1 MVRAFGEDGLQE
13 LIEAMKEQRKRWESL
28 DEAERWLERLS
39 SFSAERYGLP
49 LDRARKVTEYYVQ
62 VRVGS
67 SNTTIPEACRT
78 IAAEWGTLSDVRL

>member
-39 SFSAERYGLP
+39 IFSSERYGLP

-62 VRVGS
+62 VRAKS
-67 SNTTIPEACRT
+67 SNTTISEACRT
-78 IAAEWGTLSDVRL
+78 IAAEWGTLRDVRL